1 MSSTHVYIRETAVG
15 FPTTEYLVRVNNAE
29 RDALTAFINHWRE
42 TRHHALL
49 EGRGLWHWFD
59 VVTGTTVSDARI
71 AYTATNTPL
80 PAETPDFFTTPTL
93 CSLET
98 WKVFSSTSSGLIKH
112 ELQEL

>member
-80 PAETPDFFTTPTL
+80 PAETPDFFTTTHPL
-93 CSLET
+93 FFGDLESFFEYIEWVNKT
-98 WKVFSSTSSGLIKH
+98 RATGA
-112 ELQEL
+112 